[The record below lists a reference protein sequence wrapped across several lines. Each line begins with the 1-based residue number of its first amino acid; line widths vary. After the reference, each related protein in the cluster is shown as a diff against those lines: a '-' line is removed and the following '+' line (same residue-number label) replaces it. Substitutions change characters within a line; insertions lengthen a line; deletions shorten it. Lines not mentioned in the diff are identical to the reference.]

1 MKSSEDK
8 FRVMVDTIP
17 ALVWCTLPDGSN
29 EFHNQRWHDYTGLP
43 EGAERGWGWKV
54 AYHPEDLERLLNEF
68 QSIVASGAPGEMEAR
83 LRRFDGEYRW
93 FLIRAVP
100 FRDETGKIIYW
111 YGSST
116 DIEDRKRAEEKLR
129 QDERELRRITDAI
142 PQMIFVHDL
151 KGTPLYANQ
160 AVLDYTGLTVEDV
173 TTSNFP
179 GGSFIQKTLRRCA
192 RNTWRR
198 SRGAFRLR
206 SRNARAER
214 TANIAGSSSVSTRST
229 MKMDTRCGG
238 TGQEPTSKI
247 ANGQKSGPETKTSH
261 CEKRLTAPRCSK
273 KSLAPLRHYA
283 RCWRRSR
290 KSLRLIPPCSF
301 RVKPEPER
309 N

>member
-1 MKSSEDK
+1 MKISEDK
-8 FRVMVDTIP
+8 YRVMVDTIP

-43 EGAERGWGWKV
+43 AGAETGWGWKV

-142 PQMIFVHDL
+142 PQMIFVHDS

-160 AVLDYTGLTVEDV
+160 AVLDYTGLTIEDV
-173 TTSNFP
+173 TTSDFP
-179 GGSFIQKTLRRCA
+179 A
-192 RNTWRR
+192 RIFHPEDIEKMREDHQRR

-214 TANIAGSSSVSTRST
+214 MANIAGSSSVSTRST
-229 MKMDTRCGG
+229 TNRDARCGG

-247 ANGQKSGPETKTSH
+247 ANGQKRGRETKM
-261 CEKRLTAPRCSK
+261 
-273 KSLAPLRHYA
+273 
-283 RCWRRSR
+283 
-290 KSLRLIPPCSF
+290 
-301 RVKPEPER
+301 
-309 N
+309 